1 MKPIVPIFYYPLKA
15 MFIDDNAE
23 LLKAYHYIDLPNK
36 IITESDP
43 EKAVQELINNTGKT
57 CIFHDI
63 TDGHYTDLS
72 QTNDATVISFTF
84 NSIKELINDN
94 DKYEKYGVV
103 VTDYKMPI
111 MNGIELCNNIS
122 ELNIVKILL
131 TGEYKPL
138 DALTALHDDTIDY
151 FLQKGKETT
160 NDELLNSIRKLELK
174 HFKNITQNF
183 FNLTNNKFSFLA
195 DKAFAIIVNSIIKD
209 NDITEYYLLNNTGCF
224 LMINQTSQYMLN
236 IYSDNDLDTFCDMYA
251 HIDIEILGKIKQ
263 RELIPNFELSN
274 HVNMVHDFYSCTK
287 SDKYYY
293 NFSKLENNNLF
304 LRNNNNE
311 LRC

>member
-1 MKPIVPIFYYPLKA
+1 
-15 MFIDDNAE
+15 MFIDDNVE
-23 LLKAYHYIDLPNK
+23 LLKAYHHLNLPNK
-36 IITESDP
+36 IVTESDP
-43 EKAVQELINNTGKT
+43 EKAVQELINNTSKA

-63 TDGHYTDLS
+63 TDEHYTDSL
-72 QTNDATVISFTF
+72 QTNDAAVISFTF
-84 NSIKELINDN
+84 NSIKDLIHDN

-103 VTDYKMPI
+103 ITDYKMPI

-183 FNLTNNKFSFLA
+183 FNLTNNKFAFLA
-195 DKAFAIIVNSIIKD
+195 DKSFATIINNLIKD
-209 NDITEYYLLNNTGCF
+209 NAITEYYLLNNTGCF
-224 LMINQTSQYMLN
+224 LMINNESQYMLN

-251 HIDIEILGKIKQ
+251 HIDTGILKKIQQ

-274 HVNMVHDFYSCTK
+274 HANTANDFYSCIK

-293 NFSKLENNNLF
+293 NFSKLEFNNLF
-304 LRNNNNE
+304 LKANNNE
-311 LRC
+311 L